1 MKRLLLIGFF
11 ISTMLSTGFSQ
22 SASFIYKVKLT
33 DKGNSVYTTSK
44 PSDFLSAKSI
54 ERRLLQQIPVN
65 ESDLPVNPGYIKS
78 IEASGAKV
86 IYSSKWLNLLIIS
99 VDNRLIADAIADK
112 PFVRNII
119 PADYLIKQNRVSSKK
134 PFFDIE
140 RLDKHVL
147 RSGSKRTRSSKELNY
162 GASLNQAQ
170 MIKVDQLHEQ
180 GFLGNGMT
188 IAVIDA
194 GFNSANVLA
203 AFDSL
208 FTNGQI
214 LGTRDF
220 VQPGNDVYNTSIST
234 HGMMVLSTMG
244 GYLPGQLIGTAPKAS
259 YFLLRSEDAGSEYL
273 MEEYYWVNAA
283 EYADSVGVDII
294 NSSLGYTEFD
304 NPEENHVY
312 GDMDGNTA
320 VVTIGADM
328 AASKGILVVNSAGNS
343 GNDPWLYIGAP
354 ADGDS
359 VFTIGAVNPDGQYAF
374 FSSIGPTADG
384 RIKPDVS
391 AQGVS
396 TIVATIP
403 SGVGGSNG
411 TSFSSPVMAGAAA
424 CLWQANPS
432 FSNIELMNA
441 IKMSGSQSSNPD
453 NYKGWGIPDLMLA
466 GNLLTSSQIQKEESF
481 SKLTVFPIPFT
492 DHLSVEVVSSNKLIA
507 DIKIIST
514 IGETVA
520 ELIGVELNKG
530 KNMIGFNQL
539 DKLRNGLY
547 MLQISDGYFV
557 ITEKVVK

>member
-1 MKRLLLIGFF
+1 MKRLLLLGFF

-22 SASFIYKVKLT
+22 TSPNIYKVKLT
-33 DKGNSVYTTSK
+33 DKGNSVYSTSK
-44 PSDFLSAKSI
+44 PADFLSAKSI

-65 ESDLPVNPGYIKS
+65 ESDLPVNPAYIKS

-86 IYSSKWLNLLIIS
+86 IYQSKWLNLLIIS
-99 VDNRLIADAIADK
+99 VDNRLMADAVAEK
-112 PFVRNII
+112 PFVKNMT
-119 PADYLIKQNRVSSKK
+119 PADYLIKQDRVATSK
-134 PFFDIE
+134 PYFDIE
-140 RLDKHVL
+140 RIDKHIL
-147 RSGSKRTRSSKELNY
+147 RSGSKRTKSSNELNY

-170 MIKVDQLHEQ
+170 MIKVDQLHAQ

-208 FTNGQI
+208 FMNSQI

-259 YFLLRSEDAGSEYL
+259 YYLLRSEDAGSEYL

-304 NPEENHVY
+304 KPEENHVY
-312 GDMDGNTA
+312 SDMDGNTA

-343 GNDPWLYIGAP
+343 GNDPWQYIGAP

-403 SGVGGSNG
+403 SGIGGSNG

-441 IKMSGSQSSNPD
+441 IKMSASQSSTPD
-453 NYKGWGIPDLMLA
+453 NYKGWGIHDFIMA
-466 GNLLTSSQIQKEESF
+466 GNLLTSSQIQKQEPF
-481 SKLTVFPIPFT
+481 SKLTVFPIPFS
-492 DHLSVEVVSSNKLIA
+492 DHLNIEVVSSAKLIA
-507 DIKIIST
+507 DIKIINAV
-514 IGETVA
+514 GETVA
-520 ELIGVELNKG
+520 DLIGVELNKG
-530 KNMIGFNQL
+530 KNVIGFYQL
-539 DKLRNGLY
+539 DNLRNGLY

-557 ITEKVVK
+557 ITSKVIK